1 MPSTKKDQTTVNL
14 SIPKKQHAS
23 SKVTKNIV
31 NPSSDTLED
40 STPISDHHI
49 TSVDVDSDGEDTSS
63 VYSKSTLFVSTLP
76 FTAKA
81 DDLEEFFS
89 QIGPV
94 RSCFI
99 AKQKLTGLSSGCGY
113 VHFALAEDAQRALV
127 ELKKQK
133 FMGGRTLKMKIA
145 LRKSIV
151 VQRKSEG
158 IPVNIEEVAEMEK
171 QASKDFVKMKR
182 KLKVVDTTPVS
193 STSAVINGPLANAK
207 KSDSTGSKLASNMTT
222 LLLSRLPAKLTKK
235 QLYKK
240 LRKFGDVEDLQFP
253 IDDVMDAASQD
264 CARVIYK
271 NEDSARRAQKQL
283 NEHQFKGATIKSVIE
298 PTKAKQRA
306 RLIIRNLSFNCKPEN
321 LQNVFSAFGI
331 VKDCSV
337 PHLDDG
343 KARGFGFVEF
353 ETMDCA
359 QRALQ
364 AVNGTKIL
372 NRPVAVDW
380 ALAKA
385 TFDRL
390 SALPTAEG
398 EDSSDNEDQVA
409 DAAQHDNEMTTSLKP
424 QNSLHESMMEVDGE
438 DGMEIT
444 MDDESSEEDD
454 GIEIIMDNEVD
465 SDVDQSS
472 TRNTIPDESKPSSN
486 KASSSQDDADT
497 TLFIRNLSF
506 ETTEKELYNAF
517 STFGKLRYA
526 KITMDKTSGLSRGTG
541 FVCFYDEKNTSDCL
555 VEYEKAKSVALLV
568 MDPTSSNAVPVLPTS
583 RNEYT
588 TVNTSNSHKSVITP
602 ELSQMASGT
611 NPAFML
617 GGRMLS
623 ITIAVSKK
631 LAGELTYDSKLRR
644 RAQDKRNMYLMR
656 EGVIFAGT
664 EAAKTITEE
673 ELLKRTNSFADRKRI
688 LATNPNLFIS
698 RTRLSIRSLMPYVT
712 DHELRNTAKHAVIAF
727 WKQVEEGT
735 RQPLE
740 PEVVDEELQQG
751 NDAPGIKRKVT
762 IRQAKVLLDMDRLD
776 AVTKKPK
783 SKGYGFV
790 EFNSHADALAC
801 LRWLNNNPT
810 AFIQKKPQTNNAQ
823 KADSTQDKKT
833 DKQVK
838 AMPVSN
844 TKVAKRPIVEF
855 AVENRLVLKQRGERD
870 IINKAKNPESTK
882 VEGAAARIAKKDQI
896 KKRKRDTPT
905 ADEPSQ
911 LPKTKKPDIKS
922 IVSKTKAGKTRVD
935 GSQSVS
941 SLPKRPRALNAAS
954 GLPALAETEKSI
966 SKKQAKRARQ
976 DKEETDFTSMVAR
989 YRSQINAPLSKNG
1002 DGTPHPRSI
1011 SSWTE

>member
-151 VQRKSEG
+151 VQRKSG
-158 IPVNIEEVAEMEK
+158 KP
-171 QASKDFVKMKR
+171 R
-182 KLKVVDTTPVS
+182 
-193 STSAVINGPLANAK
+193 
-207 KSDSTGSKLASNMTT
+207 
-222 LLLSRLPAKLTKK
+222 
-235 QLYKK
+235 
-240 LRKFGDVEDLQFP
+240 
-253 IDDVMDAASQD
+253 
-264 CARVIYK
+264 
-271 NEDSARRAQKQL
+271 
-283 NEHQFKGATIKSVIE
+283 ATIKSVIE

-454 GIEIIMDNEVD
+454 GIEIIMDNE
-465 SDVDQSS
+465 
-472 TRNTIPDESKPSSN
+472 
-486 KASSSQDDADT
+486 DDADT

-555 VEYEKAKSVALLV
+555 VEYEKAKSVALL
-568 MDPTSSNAVPVLPTS
+568 
-583 RNEYT
+583 
-588 TVNTSNSHKSVITP
+588 
-602 ELSQMASGT
+602 LSQMASGT

-896 KKRKRDTPT
+896 KKRKRDAPT